1 MPKLRDIKGF
11 MRLTLD
17 KLPGIKADLVRL
29 DDEWRER
36 DFPKLVDHYVSGRIV
51 ILRQCIILE
60 TWEIQTR
67 KCTSKEQ
74 ATKNHESE
82 PKTPAYIYLEK

>member
-29 DDEWRER
+29 DDEWPEW
-36 DFPKLVDHYVSGRIV
+36 DFPKLVES
-51 ILRQCIILE
+51 LRKWTDC
-60 TWEIQTR
+60 
-67 KCTSKEQ
+67 
-74 ATKNHESE
+74 N
-82 PKTPAYIYLEK
+82 PKTIHNSRNMGNTNKKMYFKGTSDEKP

>member
-29 DDEWRER
+29 DDELRER
-36 DFPKLVDHYVSGRIV
+36 DFPKLVES
-51 ILRQCIILE
+51 LRKW
-60 TWEIQTR
+60 TDR
-67 KCTSKEQ
+67 
-74 ATKNHESE
+74 N
-82 PKTPAYIYLEK
+82 PKTMHNSRNMGNTNKKMYFKGTSDEKP

>member
-1 MPKLRDIKGF
+1 MPKLRDIKEF

-36 DFPKLVDHYVSGRIV
+36 DFPKLVES
-51 ILRQCIILE
+51 LRKWTDC
-60 TWEIQTR
+60 
-67 KCTSKEQ
+67 
-74 ATKNHESE
+74 N
-82 PKTPAYIYLEK
+82 PKTIHNSRNMGNTNKKMYFKGTSDEKP